1 MSRRGSRENHSVT
14 QKVMQDPL
22 SQRVNIEERRTDA
35 NASALVSQAE
45 AELLRWFSD
54 SEESID
60 ERLGKLSPEE
70 VRHLLDHVRQIVQH
84 QDAKFT
90 CMLEISSALGTTFHI
105 DDLLKIVVEKTTELM
120 DAERSTLF
128 LVDEETGE
136 LWSKI
141 VQGTMNIEIRLK
153 LGQGIAGWVAKT
165 GKSLN
170 IRDAYTDP
178 RFNPKVDEE
187 SGYQTRNILCQP
199 IRNLQGEIIG
209 VIQVLNRVSGNFTD
223 EDEYLLSAIASQAA
237 IAIENSKLYLAAIA
251 QNMELIE
258 IKDKLEHKVA
268 ELDMLFELERQ
279 ISRSKSGE
287 DLFKGVF
294 SKTLE
299 LVHAQAAALTLR
311 GDRFHQLF
319 TLIDRSEDWEEPE
332 WSFEQHT
339 IKAGDSIAAEV
350 MTVAEAILWRRGEEE
365 VEGGTMSG
373 DAIEESIMVTEELLG
388 KSINNFIAVPL
399 MEDEQVLGALEI
411 FNTIEFAEDGLVG
424 FSDDDR
430 KIITLVASQLTASIQ
445 ARRRRDEEEKNERLA
460 SIGQMLSGVLHDFKN
475 PMAIISGYVQLM
487 SRADDQEIRQT
498 YASSILK
505 QFDQLNQMTRELLM
519 FARGERNI
527 LLRKVFMHKFMEEVR
542 ELLEPELRNRNVE
555 LEIELEYRN
564 EVKLDQVKMKRA
576 ILNLAR
582 NASEAMDTSESPGL
596 FRIVVSK
603 STDTP
608 SGKPELVMTLSD
620 NGQGIPTE
628 IRDRLFESFVTQ
640 GKKDGTGLGLA
651 IVKKIVEDHEG
662 RIDFETE
669 TDQGTSFFI
678 HLPLERSE

>member
-1 MSRRGSRENHSVT
+1 
-14 QKVMQDPL
+14 MQDPL

-54 SEESID
+54 SEESLD
-60 ERLGKLSPEE
+60 ERLGALSPEE
-70 VRHLLDHVRQIVQH
+70 IRHLLDHVRQIVQH

-223 EDEYLLSAIASQAA
+223 EDEYLLSAIAAQAA

-287 DLFKGVF
+287 DLFRGVF

-319 TLIDRSEDWEEPE
+319 TLIDRSEDWDEPE

-339 IKAGDSIAAEV
+339 IKAGDNIAAEV

-373 DAIEESIMVTEELLG
+373 DAIEEAIMVTEELLG

-411 FNTIEFAEDGLVG
+411 FNTIEFADDGLVG

-564 EVKLDQVKMKRA
+564 DIKLDQVKMKRA

-582 NASEAMDTSESPGL
+582 NAAEAMDTSESPGL
-596 FRIVVSK
+596 FRVVVSK
-603 STDTP
+603 SIDEE
-608 SGKPELVMTLSD
+608 SGKPELVMALSD
-620 NGQGIPTE
+620 NGQGIPPE

-651 IVKKIVEDHEG
+651 IVKKIIEDHEG

-669 TDQGTSFFI
+669 MGEGTTFFI

>member
-1 MSRRGSRENHSVT
+1 
-14 QKVMQDPL
+14 MQDPL

-54 SEESID
+54 SEESLD
-60 ERLGKLSPEE
+60 ERLGALSPEE
-70 VRHLLDHVRQIVQH
+70 IRHLLDHVRQIVQH

-223 EDEYLLSAIASQAA
+223 EDEYLLSAIAAQAA

-287 DLFKGVF
+287 DLFRGVF

-319 TLIDRSEDWEEPE
+319 TLIDRSEDWDEPE

-339 IKAGDSIAAEV
+339 IKAGDNIAAEV

-373 DAIEESIMVTEELLG
+373 DAIEEAIMVTEELLG

-411 FNTIEFAEDGLVG
+411 FNTIEFADDGLVG

-564 EVKLDQVKMKRA
+564 DIKLDQVKMKRA

-582 NASEAMDTSESPGL
+582 NAAEAMDTSESPGL
-596 FRIVVSK
+596 FRVVVSK
-603 STDTP
+603 SVDEE
-608 SGKPELVMTLSD
+608 SGKPELVMALSD
-620 NGQGIPTE
+620 NGQGIPPE

-651 IVKKIVEDHEG
+651 IVKKIIEDHEG

-669 TDQGTSFFI
+669 MGEGTTFFI